1 MIDGYPVPGRSA
13 SRNRRIANH
22 EIGHAFLARALGN
35 SVHSV
40 TIIPDRGVGGYEGR
54 FIRSGPPS
62 QLIFDE
68 NNAEAQT
75 DEILD
80 VCSHLERMAPECG
93 SGRVADS
100 ELVIRAQ
107 CMVIELVGGTVAEKI
122 LHPDQPSLG
131 AKHDHVEAAAFARVA
146 CVAGASPAVAALIS
160 YAEAEAAALLT
171 QNLDI
176 VKALVEE
183 LIEAGT
189 LTGDRVDEII
199 SAGVVVR
206 SLEMERRRRAE
217 WRRREVLA
225 EDFLKGAIA
234 EIGF

>member
-35 SVHSV
+35 TVHSV
-40 TIIPDRGVGGYEGR
+40 TIIPDQGYQGR
-54 FIRSGPPS
+54 CIRSGPPS

-68 NNAEAQT
+68 HNPEAQT
-75 DEILD
+75 DEIID
-80 VCSHLERMAPECG
+80 VCSRLERMAPECG

-107 CMVIELVGGTVAEKI
+107 CMVIELVGGSVAEKI

-146 CVAGASPAVAALIS
+146 CAAGASPAVAALIS

-176 VKALVEE
+176 VKTLVKE
-183 LIEAGT
+183 LIGAGAM
-189 LTGDRVDEII
+189 TGDRVDEII
-199 SAGVVVR
+199 SAGIAAR
-206 SLEMERRRRAE
+206 GGEIERRRRDDWKARQASAAE
-217 WRRREVLA
+217 FQKR
-225 EDFLKGAIA
+225 IA
-234 EIGF
+234 

>member
-1 MIDGYPVPGRSA
+1 MIDGYPVSGRSA

-35 SVHSV
+35 TVHSV
-40 TIIPDRGVGGYEGR
+40 TIIPDQGYQGR
-54 FIRSGPPS
+54 CIRSGPPS

-68 NNAEAQT
+68 HNPEAQT
-75 DEILD
+75 DEIID
-80 VCSHLERMAPECG
+80 VCSRLERMAPECG

-122 LHPDQPSLG
+122 LYPDEPPLG
-131 AKHDHVEAAAFARVA
+131 ATHDHVEAAAFSRVA
-146 CVAGASPAVAALIS
+146 CAAGASAAVAALIS
-160 YAEAEAAALLT
+160 YAEAEAAALIE

-176 VKALVEE
+176 VKRLVEE

-189 LTGDRVDEII
+189 LTGERVDEII
-199 SAGVVVR
+199 SAGIVVR
-206 SLEMERRRRAE
+206 SLKIERQRRDAWKTRQASAAE
-217 WRRREVLA
+217 FLRKLA
-225 EDFLKGAIA
+225 ARP
-234 EIGF
+234 